1 MIPVPVFTE
10 NNDENI
16 IMYFDPEGKDLRSF
30 SDELAG
36 IYACYSKM
44 SVKTKDGKQ
53 YVAVEVEDGEN

>member
-10 NNDENI
+10 NNDKNI
-16 IMYFDPEGKDLRSF
+16 IMYFDPEGKELRSF

-44 SVKTKDGKQ
+44 SVKVKDGKQ
-53 YVAVEVEDGEN
+53 YVVVEVEDDEN